1 MLKLSTGKSTLNIE
15 DFNMKNLLKSILQ
28 FFSAMGEA
36 KYAANLAHN
45 RKVKQAQAV
54 YKD

>member
-1 MLKLSTGKSTLNIE
+1 
-15 DFNMKNLLKSILQ
+15 MKLLKSIWN
-28 FFSAMGEA
+28 FFLAVGEA

-45 RKVKQAQAV
+45 HKIKEAQAV

>member
-1 MLKLSTGKSTLNIE
+1 
-15 DFNMKNLLKSILQ
+15 MKKILHSIWN
-28 FFSAMGEA
+28 FFAAVGEA

-45 RKVKQAQAV
+45 HKIKEAQAV